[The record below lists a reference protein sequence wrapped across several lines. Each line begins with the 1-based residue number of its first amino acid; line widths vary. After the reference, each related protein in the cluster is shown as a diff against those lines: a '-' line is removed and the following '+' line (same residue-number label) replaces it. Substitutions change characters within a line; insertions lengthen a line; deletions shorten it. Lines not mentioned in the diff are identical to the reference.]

1 MKLTKTTTMLASAL
15 VLTVL
20 SVVSA
25 HAHPYQETK
34 GSLSV
39 TVRDPQGAVVPGA
52 EIAATRVPC
61 KCKDCP
67 PEEQPCKCCFQQV
80 TTNDTGQAT
89 LTLATG
95 TYSVEVHASGFKT
108 VKEEGVQVGT
118 GQSKSLQIT
127 LDVGGLSRLVR
138 LTGTILNEERQP
150 LANVE
155 VLFRKKD
162 CKCDSCSENQKPCK
176 CCFSQ
181 RSVSD
186 ASGNFSI
193 TEMREDE
200 YNVLLLKDGRT
211 AGSFNGLQVD
221 KSEKLVF
228 TIMAVKKN

>member
-1 MKLTKTTTMLASAL
+1 MKLTKTTTMLAGAL

-20 SVVSA
+20 SVVSSPA
-25 HAHPYQETK
+25 RPCQETK

-39 TVRDPQGAVVPGA
+39 TVRDPNGAVVPGA

-80 TTNDTGQAT
+80 TTDDTGQAT

-108 VKEEGVQVGT
+108 VKQEDVQVGT
-118 GQSKSLQIT
+118 GQSRSLQIT
-127 LDVGGLSRLVR
+127 LDVGNVSRLVR
-138 LTGTILNEERQP
+138 LSGTILNEEKQP

-155 VLFRKKD
+155 VLFRDKD
-162 CKCDSCSENQKPCK
+162 CKCDSCSEDEKPCK

-181 RSVSD
+181 RAVSD
-186 ASGNFSI
+186 ASGNFST
-193 TEMREDE
+193 TEMRADK
-200 YNVLLLKDGRT
+200 YYVQLLKDGQT
-211 AGSFNGLQVD
+211 AGSFDGLPVV

-228 TIMAVKKN
+228 TIVSAKKN